1 MPNRD
6 LRIVL
11 INPPSLCVED
21 DRLEPHLGLLY
32 LAAELRCCSFE
43 GISFIDLSGRSD
55 EASID
60 NAMDEMPA
68 ADLYG
73 VTSFSTNWHIARR
86 LIEQLHRRHPQATV
100 LVGGAHATALPKRVL
115 AESLADAVIV
125 GEGETMVTEVALA
138 LALGRA
144 TRGIYNQHS
153 HRDLDDY
160 PFPARDLV
168 DYASYSRRLL
178 GKPVVSMLGSRGC
191 KHRCLHCNSV
201 VMRGRQIV
209 QFRSATNICDEITS
223 LRDRFS
229 SFRFNDDNFS
239 ANPLIKP
246 LLKQLGQLDIDFRIF
261 ARVDDLTPDLCTM
274 LRQAGCVH
282 VTIGLESLNPHNL
295 KLLNRASQI
304 GHEDNITMARKC
316 GLTVRASFIVGLPFD
331 SDQSVVHSFE
341 QAAAAAPDEFAIYPL
356 IPYPG
361 TPIYRYP
368 GRFGYTVVHEDFSR
382 YVQMGKGGF
391 ACLALEHENFSCDDV
406 RRWMTI
412 GEDILIA
419 AGSRH
424 MRDSQVAN

>member
-1 MPNRD
+1 MANRE
-6 LRIVL
+6 LKIVL

-32 LAAELRCCSFE
+32 LAAELRRCGFD
-43 GISFIDLSGRSD
+43 GLTFVDLSGRSD

-60 NAMDEMPA
+60 VVVDEIPP

-73 VTSFSTNWHIARR
+73 VTSFSTNWHITRR
-86 LIEQLHRRHPQATV
+86 LIEQLDCRYPQATV
-100 LVGGAHATALPKRVL
+100 LVGGAHATALPELVL
-115 AESLADAVIV
+115 AESPADAVIV
-125 GEGETMVTEVALA
+125 GEGETMLTELA
-138 LALGRA
+138 LARDQGWA
-144 TRGIYNQHS
+144 IQGIYNQLC

-168 DYASYSRRLL
+168 DYTSYSRRLL
-178 GKPVVSMLGSRGC
+178 GKPVISILGSRGC

-201 VMRGRQIV
+201 VMRGRQAV

-223 LRDRFS
+223 LRDRCS

-239 ANPLIKP
+239 ANPQIEP
-246 LLKQLGQLDIDFRIF
+246 LLEQLEQLDIDFRIF
-261 ARVDDLTPDLCTM
+261 ARVDDLTPRLCR
-274 LRQAGCVH
+274 LLHKAGCVH
-282 VTIGLESLNPHNL
+282 VTAGLESLNPQNL
-295 KLLNRASQI
+295 KLLGRASQI
-304 GHEDNITMARKC
+304 GCEANVTMARKC

-331 SDQSVVHSFE
+331 TDQSVVHSFE
-341 QAAAAAPDEFAIYPL
+341 QAAAAAPNEFAIYPL

-361 TPIYRYP
+361 TPIHRYP
-368 GRFGYTVVHEDFSR
+368 ERFGYTIVHEDFSR
-382 YVQMGKGGF
+382 YVQMGKGGS